1 MKNLVV
7 TVILVGVLGYFGAKF
22 YLHHEVSSN
31 LESAISLVQPFADIQ
46 YQGVSSTMWGELSVD
61 GISARFG
68 NFKDRLE
75 IDKVSIITPGFW
87 YLLNLG
93 DMGQRMTDDDA
104 ALPESFGFAIE
115 GLQAGV
121 SDDFMKAFS
130 KAALQAAPEI
140 MEDDVAGKC
149 VGKDGFSMSTL
160 KHLGY
165 HEIVM
170 SMSMAYHQEDE
181 KLLFNMWADLEDMYA
196 MQIDLTFDG
205 IMTPDALARG
215 TFRPR
220 MIDGRIEYEDY
231 SIIDRTKK
239 LCRRQGWSEQEMI
252 AAELD
257 AFRAAGM
264 QIGIAFDEFDE
275 YVMEPYE
282 KFLSGGST
290 FILTASPTQPINL
303 SQINLYKPTDVPAL
317 LNLSAE
323 VH

>member
-7 TVILVGVLGYFGAKF
+7 TVILVGVLCYFGAKF

-31 LESAISLVQPFADIQ
+31 LESAISLVRPFADIQ
-46 YQGVSSTMWGELSVD
+46 YQGVSSTIWGELSVD

-87 YLLNLG
+87 YLLNLD
-93 DMGQRMTDDDA
+93 DMGQRMTGDDA

-115 GLQAGV
+115 GLRADV
-121 SDDFMKAFS
+121 SDDFMIALS
-130 KAALQAAPEI
+130 KDALQAAPEI
-140 MEDDVAGKC
+140 MEDDVAAKCIGK
-149 VGKDGFSMSTL
+149 GGFSMSTL
-160 KHLGY
+160 KHLDY
-165 HEIVM
+165 QEIVM
-170 SMSMAYHQEDE
+170 SMSMAYRQEDG
-181 KLLFNMWADLEDMYA
+181 KLLFNMWTDLEDMFV
-196 MQIDLTFDG
+196 MQIDLTLDG
-205 IMTPDALARG
+205 TMTPDALARG

-220 MIDGRIEYEDY
+220 MIDGRIEYEDS
-231 SIIDRTKK
+231 SIMDRTKK
-239 LCRRQGWSEQEMI
+239 LCHRQGWSEQEMI

-257 AFRAAGM
+257 AFRAVGM
-264 QIGIAFDEFDE
+264 QIGIAFDE

-290 FILTASPTQPINL
+290 FILTAHPTQPINL
-303 SQINLYKPTDVPAL
+303 SQIDLYKPTDVPAL

-323 VH
+323 VR

>member
-1 MKNLVV
+1 
-7 TVILVGVLGYFGAKF
+7 
-22 YLHHEVSSN
+22 
-31 LESAISLVQPFADIQ
+31 
-46 YQGVSSTMWGELSVD
+46 
-61 GISARFG
+61 
-68 NFKDRLE
+68 
-75 IDKVSIITPGFW
+75 
-87 YLLNLG
+87 
-93 DMGQRMTDDDA
+93 
-104 ALPESFGFAIE
+104 
-115 GLQAGV
+115 
-121 SDDFMKAFS
+121 MKAFA
-130 KAALQAAPEI
+130 KAALQGAPEI
-140 MEDDVAGKC
+140 MEDDAAAKC
-149 VGKDGFSMSTL
+149 VAKDGFSMFTL

-170 SMSMAYHQEDE
+170 SMSMAYRQEDG

-196 MQIDLTFDG
+196 IQIDLTLDG
-205 IMTPDALARG
+205 TMTPDALARG

-239 LCRRQGWSEQEMI
+239 LCRRQGSSEQEMI

-290 FILTASPTQPINL
+290 FILTARPTQPINL
-303 SQINLYKPTDVPAL
+303 TQINLYKPTDVPAL

>member
-1 MKNLVV
+1 MKNLVI

-31 LESAISLVQPFADIQ
+31 LDSAISSARPFADIQ
-46 YQGVSSTMWGELSVD
+46 YQGVSSTMWGKLSVD
-61 GISARFG
+61 GVSARFG

-93 DMGQRMTDDDA
+93 DTDQRMTGDDA

-115 GLQAGV
+115 GLRADV
-121 SDDFMKAFS
+121 SDDFMKAFA
-130 KAALQAAPEI
+130 KAARQAAPKI
-140 MEDDVAGKC
+140 IEDDAAAKC
-149 VGKDGFSMSTL
+149 IGTDGFLMSTL
-160 KHLGY
+160 KRLGY

-170 SMSMAYHQEDE
+170 SMSMAYRQEDG

-196 MQIDLTFDG
+196 MQIDLTLDG
-205 IMTPDALARG
+205 TMTPDSLARG

-231 SIIDRTKK
+231 SLIDRTKK
-239 LCRRQGWSEQEMI
+239 LCRRQGLSEQQMI

-264 QIGIAFDEFDE
+264 QIGIAFDE

-282 KFLSGGST
+282 KFLSGGSI
-290 FILTASPTQPINL
+290 FIITARPTQPINL

>member
-1 MKNLVV
+1 MKNFVV
-7 TVILVGVLGYFGAKF
+7 TVILVGILGYVGAKF

-31 LESAISLVQPFADIQ
+31 LDTAIALVQPFADIQ
-46 YQGVSSTMWGELSVD
+46 YQGVSSTMSGELSVE

-75 IDKVSIITPGFW
+75 IDKVSISTPGFW

-93 DMGQRMTDDDA
+93 DTGQRMTGDDA
-104 ALPESFGFAIE
+104 VLPESFGIAIE
-115 GLQAGV
+115 GIRADV
-121 SDDFMKAFS
+121 SDDFMNAFS
-130 KAALQAAPEI
+130 KAMRQAAPEI
-140 MEDDVAGKC
+140 IEDDAAGKC
-149 VGKDGFSMSTL
+149 VGKYGYSMSAL
-160 KHLGY
+160 KRLGY

-170 SMSMAYHQEDE
+170 SMSMAYRQEDG
-181 KLLFNMWADLEDMYA
+181 KLLVNMWTDVEDMYA
-196 MQIDLTFDG
+196 MQIDLTLDG
-205 IMTPDALARG
+205 TMTPDSLARG

-220 MIDGRIEYEDY
+220 MIDGRIEYEDD
-231 SIIDRTKK
+231 SLIDRTRKMCQREG
-239 LCRRQGWSEQEMI
+239 LSEQEVI

-264 QIGIAFDEFDE
+264 QVGIALNE
-275 YVMEPYE
+275 YVMDPYE

-290 FILTASPTQPINL
+290 FILAARPTEPVNL

-323 VH
+323 VQ

>member
-1 MKNLVV
+1 MRNFVV
-7 TVILVGVLGYFGAKF
+7 TAILVGVIGYFGAKF

-31 LESAISLVQPFADIQ
+31 LESAISLARPFADIQ
-46 YQGVSSTMWGELSVD
+46 YQGVSSTMLGELSVD
-61 GISARFG
+61 GISARFA

-93 DMGQRMTDDDA
+93 DTDQRMTGDDA
-104 ALPESFGFAIE
+104 ALPESFGFEIE
-115 GLQAGV
+115 GLRADV
-121 SDDFMKAFS
+121 SDDFMKAYAKS
-130 KAALQAAPEI
+130 VRQAAPELI
-140 MEDDVAGKC
+140 GDDAAANC
-149 VGKDGFSMSTL
+149 VSKDGFSMSML
-160 KHLGY
+160 KRLGY
-165 HEIVM
+165 HEIVA
-170 SMSMAYHQEDE
+170 SMSMAYRQEDG
-181 KLLFNMWADLEDMYA
+181 KLLFNAWLDVEDMYA
-196 MQIDLTFDG
+196 MQIGLTLDG
-205 IMTPDALARG
+205 TMTPDSLARG

-231 SIIDRTKK
+231 SLIDRTKK
-239 LCRRQGWSEQEMI
+239 LCRRQGFSEQEMI

-264 QIGIAFDEFDE
+264 QIGIAFDE

-290 FILTASPTQPINL
+290 FIVTARPTNPIIL
-303 SQINLYKPTDVPAL
+303 SQITLYKPTDVPAL

-323 VH
+323 VQ